1 MNKEKAEMDIG
12 LKCFATLAEADK
24 CDYKGSTS
32 KTLPDGSTIRKLLI
46 QEAIPEKD
54 VKLIFVNGQQAALDT
69 VLHNG
74 DQVGLAPAVGGM

>member
-1 MNKEKAEMDIG
+1 MNIG

-32 KTLPDGSTIRKLLI
+32 KTLPDGSTVRKLLI
-46 QEAIPEKD
+46 QEAIHEKE

>member
-1 MNKEKAEMDIG
+1 MNKERAEMNIR

-24 CDYKGSTS
+24 CDYKSSTP
-32 KTLPDGSTIRKLLI
+32 KTLPDGSTVRKLLI
-46 QEAIPEKD
+46 QEAIHEKE